1 MRIIKGSQGMALVVV
16 IIIMMILLSITGASL
31 LFSGLNLKVTGNLKA
46 ASVAL
51 QVADAGIQHALAV
64 IPAGSQFDTLLQG
77 SITGFPCANP
87 CNGNQNRPTL
97 TGSLS
102 GYTYTV
108 VAENDPAEAAPTN
121 DSNKII
127 TLTSEAT
134 GANGS
139 KRKVRAY
146 IGRMANG
153 FVPPGAVYVPG
164 SASTD
169 SDFNTSGTFLIT
181 GSDTSYADSDANGRA
196 DSTAAGSQSPIY
208 GVAAGNQT
216 VADEFRNSLNSAEKP
231 RVQGKDYNGT
241 TSPATPSIGVPT
253 TTIDVNELAT
263 NFINQI
269 TSNSCPP
276 KCLHGLEWNS
286 TNCPS
291 SNPCRLGTDSSP
303 QITYIKQGSDHIH
316 FDGYV
321 YGSGVLV
328 VEGKAHFYGNFEF
341 HGLVIA
347 IAPGG
352 LGGSTEE
359 DIKLKLKNNA
369 RIFGNLMLGPNSDD
383 LRFDIKDTAAIY
395 YSSQALN
402 LVQNNWGS
410 LLPQPPKLFAW
421 NEVMQ

>member
-1 MRIIKGSQGMALVVV
+1 MKILRDSRGIALVVV
-16 IIIMMILLSITGASL
+16 ILMMVILLSITGASL
-31 LFSGLNLKVTGNLKA
+31 LFSGFNLKITRHLKTTSA
-46 ASVAL
+46 AIH
-51 QVADAGIQHALAV
+51 VADAGIQHALAV
-64 IPAGSQFDTLLQG
+64 IPAGTQFDTLLQG
-77 SITGFPCANP
+77 SVTGFPCANP
-87 CNGNQNRPTL
+87 CNGNSNKATL

-108 VAENDPAEAAPTN
+108 VAENDPAEGAPTN

-134 GANGS
+134 GPNS
-139 KRKVRAY
+139 SRRKVKAY
-146 IGRMANG
+146 IGRMANS

-164 SASTD
+164 NTSTD
-169 SDFNTSGTFLIT
+169 SDFNTSGTFFVT
-181 GSDTSYADSDANGRA
+181 GSDTSYTDSDANGRA
-196 DSTAAGSQSPIY
+196 DSTGTGAQSPIY

-216 VADEFRNSLNSAEKP
+216 VADEFKNSLSSAEKS

-253 TTIDVNELAT
+253 TTIDVNEVAT

-269 TSNSCPP
+269 ASTSCPP
-276 KCLHGLEWNS
+276 KCLSGLEWNS
-286 TNCPS
+286 TDCPS
-291 SNPCRLGTDSSP
+291 TNPCRLGTDSSP

-369 RIFGNLMLGPNSDD
+369 RIFGHLMLGPNSDD
-383 LRFDIKDTAAIY
+383 LKFDIKDTAAVY
-395 YSSQALN
+395 YSSQALSF
-402 LVQNNWGS
+402 VQTNWGS
-410 LLPQPPKLFAW
+410 LLPQPPRLVAW
-421 NEVMQ
+421 QEVMQ